1 MTKLGR
7 DLRNF
12 LKNDKNVK
20 IGSQNMT
27 KVGFVS
33 LGCSKNLV
41 DTEVMLYNLHSAGF
55 EITPNEEEAEI
66 IVINTCGFIESA
78 KQESIDN
85 ILDAEQLKEW
95 GKCRHII
102 ATGCLVERYRE
113 EVMRELPEVDAL
125 VGIGSLDDIAEA
137 CKAVMRGEKYVS
149 FKDKE
154 TAPLGGDRI
163 ITTEPHTAYIK
174 VSEGCDNLCTYCAIP
189 LIRGRHRSRP
199 IEDIVAE
206 ARDLEAMG
214 VKEINLIAQ
223 DTTRYGLDL
232 YGEYSLAR
240 LVRAI
245 TEGTTIPWIRL
256 LYCYPDKITDEL
268 IDELR
273 TNDRLLKYM
282 DIPIQHI
289 SDSVLKRM
297 NRHGGTALIM
307 DAVKRLRES
316 VPGIILRTT
325 AMVGFPGESEEDFSE
340 LCEFVKEA
348 RFDRFGAF
356 TFSPEE
362 GTLAAEM
369 DDQIDEQVKQ
379 DRYHVLMQTQLTVAE
394 EKSAGNVGKTMTVLT
409 DGFDTVAEVYYGRSY
424 ADAPDVDGKIYFKS
438 KRRINPG
445 AFVEVRITE
454 AMDYDLI
461 GEVIV

>member
-1 MTKLGR
+1 
-7 DLRNF
+7 
-12 LKNDKNVK
+12 
-20 IGSQNMT
+20 MT
-27 KVGFVS
+27 KVGFIS

-55 EITPNEEEAEI
+55 EITPSEEEAEI

-78 KQESIDN
+78 KQEAIDN
-85 ILDAEQLKEW
+85 ILDAAELKKY

-113 EVMRELPEVDAL
+113 QVMDEMPEIDAL
-125 VGIGSLDDIAEA
+125 VGIGSLEDIAEA
-137 CKAVMRGEKYVS
+137 CQAVMRGEKYTS

-154 TAPLGGDRI
+154 TAKQGGDRI
-163 ITTEPHTAYIK
+163 ITTEPHTAYLK

-189 LIRGRHRSRP
+189 LIRGKHRSRT

-206 ARDLEAMG
+206 ARDLEKMG
-214 VKEINLIAQ
+214 VKELNLIAQ
-223 DTTRYGLDL
+223 DTTRYGLDI

-245 TEGTTIPWIRL
+245 TDSTDIPWIRL

-268 IDELR
+268 IDELKN
-273 TNDRLLKYM
+273 NDRLVKYM

-297 NRHGGTALIM
+297 NRHGGKALIK
-307 DAVKRLRES
+307 DAIKKLREN

-325 AMVGFPGESEEDFSE
+325 AMVGFPGESEEDFTE
-340 LCEFVKEA
+340 LCEFVKETK
-348 RFDRFGAF
+348 FERFGAF

-362 GTLAAEM
+362 GTAAAEM

-379 DRYHVLMQTQLTVAE
+379 DRYDVLMQTQLTVSE
-394 EKSAGNVGKTMTVLT
+394 EKTSENIGKTLTVLC
-409 DGFDTVAEVYYGRSY
+409 DGYDRIAEVYFGRSY
-424 ADAPDVDGKIYFKS
+424 ADAPDVDGKVYFTAS
-438 KRRINPG
+438 RRVQAG
-445 AFVEVRITE
+445 SFVEVKITE
-454 AMDYDLI
+454 AMDYDLV
-461 GEVIV
+461 GEAIL